1 MPLVSSKVDF
11 ECFRLIS
18 EALCNEDSLPSQLY
32 DGFLLSV
39 VDQLFIMIKNV
50 AEITQ
55 WATTHAANFMQQ
67 CEG

>member
-1 MPLVSSKVDF
+1 MDF
-11 ECFRLIS
+11 KCFRLIS
-18 EALCNEDSLPSQLY
+18 EALCNEDSPPSQLY

-55 WATTHAANFMQQ
+55 CVPTMWK
-67 CEG
+67 G